1 MRMYVD
7 GIFQDFLFEYGLGP
21 VDALIIRW
29 ITDFMNSGH
38 QRAIKFVNKKTG
50 KIEYYY
56 WVSYTYVLQEL
67 PTLYLKSTRSIA
79 RKMKKYCDA
88 GIFERQYKDTGNGYL
103 SCFRFNEPMRSRM
116 FKAKK
121 TDTLKTEKVIP

>member
-7 GIFQDFLFEYGLGP
+7 GIFQDFLFEYGLRP

-29 ITDFMNSGH
+29 ISDFMNFSH
-38 QRAIKFVNKKTG
+38 QRGVKFVNKKTG

-56 WVSYTYVLQEL
+56 WGSYAYVLQEL
-67 PTLYLKSTRSIA
+67 LTLYLKSTRSIA

-88 GIFERQYKDTGNGYL
+88 GIFER
-103 SCFRFNEPMRSRM
+103 
-116 FKAKK
+116 
-121 TDTLKTEKVIP
+121 